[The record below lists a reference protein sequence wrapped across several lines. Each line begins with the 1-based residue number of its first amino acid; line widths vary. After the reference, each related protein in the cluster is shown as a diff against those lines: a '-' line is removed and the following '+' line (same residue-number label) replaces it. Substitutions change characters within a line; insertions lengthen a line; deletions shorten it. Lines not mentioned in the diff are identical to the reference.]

1 MENKI
6 KKAVVFVGFFWVLS
20 GLCGCTRRQQDMLD
34 EIVFPANPS
43 EEMVSETGTAGEGGE
58 SPGETERGRSG
69 TDLTGRDS
77 GPGADKS
84 SLESMEEN
92 GDPPGVCY
100 VYICGAVK
108 EPGVYRMEP
117 DDRVFAVIDR
127 AGGFTED
134 ACREYV
140 NQAKPVA
147 DGLRIWIPT
156 EKEAEKEGRQAAV
169 SELSGMEEAGLEY
182 PDRQDGENQSTGLV
196 NINTA
201 SVTELCSLAG
211 IGEAKARAIVAY
223 RSTHGDFKTKEDIM
237 KVAGIKQNGYDKIK
251 DQITVRQE

>member
-6 KKAVVFVGFFWVLS
+6 KKVVVFVGFFWVLS
-20 GLCGCTRRQQDMLD
+20 ALCGCTRKEEDMLD
-34 EIVFPANPS
+34 EIVFPGAS
-43 EEMVSETGTAGEGGE
+43 EETVSGSDVAGVCGMGSDEGAETAGDGVPETDFTDREGG
-58 SPGETERGRSG
+58 
-69 TDLTGRDS
+69 S
-77 GPGADKS
+77 GPEEKGS
-84 SLESMEEN
+84 S
-92 GDPPGVCY
+92 GVCY
-100 VYICGAVK
+100 VYICGAVQ

-117 DDRVFAVIDR
+117 DDRVFAVIEK
-127 AGGFTED
+127 AGGFAEG

-156 EKEAEKEGRQAAV
+156 EEEAEQEGQQAAA
-169 SELSGMEEAGLEY
+169 SGQSGMEEAGLEY
-182 PDRQDGENQSTGLV
+182 PDGQTGKSQDGESAGLV

-201 SVTELCSLAG
+201 SAAELCSLTG
-211 IGEAKARAIVAY
+211 IGEAKARAIIAY
-223 RSTHGDFKTKEDIM
+223 RSAHGNFAAKEDIM